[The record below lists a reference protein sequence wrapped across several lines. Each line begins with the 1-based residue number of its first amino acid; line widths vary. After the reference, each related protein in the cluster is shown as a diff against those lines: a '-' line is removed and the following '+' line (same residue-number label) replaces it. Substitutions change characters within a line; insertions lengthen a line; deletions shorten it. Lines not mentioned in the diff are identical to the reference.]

1 MQGAHGSVQMQ
12 VRAPPKKKGENYLK
26 DNYLLPMF
34 PGKDLGRGN
43 KPVAA
48 VEQIWWFTIDHWR
61 TKQLNKNE
69 QATNEV
75 YESYERKYLQR
86 SFAWAMVVHGNPKK
100 RTKIHFALLSFV

>member
-26 DNYLLPMF
+26 ANYLLPMF

-48 VEQIWWFTIDHWR
+48 VEQI
-61 TKQLNKNE
+61 
-69 QATNEV
+69 
-75 YESYERKYLQR
+75 
-86 SFAWAMVVHGNPKK
+86 
-100 RTKIHFALLSFV
+100 